1 MSSEELSDTIAALNA
16 RIDAQIAQSRQ
27 LAQESARLETEASQ
41 TTATLTSADGRVTVT
56 ARPTG
61 AVESVRLQSIGAA
74 DPASLGVTITET
86 IAKAQRVAAERVL
99 VSMEQTLGAD
109 SPLVA
114 AVRHD
119 VDTAFPQV
127 GGSTIEY
134 R

>member
-16 RIDAQIAQSRQ
+16 KIDAQIAHAQD
-27 LAQESARLETEASQ
+27 LAAESARLETEASQ
-41 TTATLTSADGRVTVT
+41 TTATVTSADGRVTIT

-61 AVESVRLQSIGAA
+61 AIQSVRLQSVGAA
-74 DPASLGVTITET
+74 DLASLGVTITET

-119 VDTAFPQV
+119 VDAAFPQA

>member
-16 RIDAQIAQSRQ
+16 KIDAQIDHAQD
-27 LAQESARLETEASQ
+27 LAAESARLETEASQ
-41 TTATLTSADGRVTVT
+41 TTATVTSADGRVTIT

-61 AVESVRLQSIGAA
+61 AIRSVRLQSVGAA
-74 DPASLGVTITET
+74 DLASLGATITDT
-86 IAKAQRVAAERVL
+86 IAQAQRVAAERVL
-99 VSMEQTLGAD
+99 ISMEQALGAD

-119 VDTAFPQV
+119 VDAAFPQV